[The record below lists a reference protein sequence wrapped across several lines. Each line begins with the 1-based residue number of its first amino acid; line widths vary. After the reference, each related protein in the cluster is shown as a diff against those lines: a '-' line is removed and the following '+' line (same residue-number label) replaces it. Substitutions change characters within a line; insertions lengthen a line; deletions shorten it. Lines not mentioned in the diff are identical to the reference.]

1 MRHTGAR
8 SDVTNGRALALSALG
23 LDRAHSSSSICG
35 SVTGHTTTRFK
46 KPRLGVAYYPEQWPR
61 DRWRLDASRMAEL
74 GLTLVRMGEF
84 AWSQMEPHPGQFDLE
99 WLDEAVEIFA
109 TAGLKVILGTPTPAP
124 PAWLIAQHPA
134 IFPLTEHRRRLRF
147 GNRRHY
153 CPNQPPLREA
163 TARILSTLTN
173 P

>member
-1 MRHTGAR
+1 MRATGPR

-84 AWSQMEPHPGQFDLE
+84 AWSQMEPHPGQLYLE
-99 WLDEAVEIFA
+99 WLDEAGEIFA
-109 TAGLKVILGTPTPAP
+109 PPGLKVILRTPPAP
-124 PAWLIAQHPA
+124 PLLRLI
-134 IFPLTEHRRRLRF
+134 
-147 GNRRHY
+147 
-153 CPNQPPLREA
+153 
-163 TARILSTLTN
+163 
-173 P
+173 

>member
-8 SDVTNGRALALSALG
+8 SDVTAGRAFALSAMG
-23 LDRAHSSSSICG
+23 LERAHSSSSICG

-99 WLDEAVEIFA
+99 WLDEAVEIVA
-109 TAGLKVILGTPTPAP
+109 TAGLEVIRWSTDAAP
-124 PAWLIAQHPA
+124 PAWLVAPHPA
-134 IFPLTEHRRRLRF
+134 ILPLTEDGRRFRC
-147 GNRRHY
+147 G
-153 CPNQPPLREA
+153 
-163 TARILSTLTN
+163 
-173 P
+173 